1 MIIKTANRV
10 SNAAGALLLFALV
23 YTVTA
28 RMQKVPYLS
37 WLQIMLILGLF
48 ASILSTAVIVLLYCR
63 FGMRRK
69 LGITFANDTTRRDSH
84 TTAMNTTDV
93 NTTEGSND
101 RKYSISSM
109 LSRSNSRS
117 EVPKSKGGGVSEN
130 REIQVSPAKVAPE
143 M

>member
-10 SNAAGALLLFALV
+10 SNCAGALLLCALV

-37 WLQIMLILGLF
+37 WLQIMLILGLI
-48 ASILSTAVIVLLYCR
+48 ASILTTAVMVLLYCR
-63 FGMRRK
+63 FGLRRK
-69 LGITFANDTTRRDSH
+69 LGITFANDNATRRGSH
-84 TTAMNTTDV
+84 TTDMNTT
-93 NTTEGSND
+93 ESSND

-117 EVPKSKGGGVSEN
+117 EVPKSKGGEVSEN